1 MSASNTFKQH
11 GFQTRHQFGSLF
23 FCPACGNLL
32 DSISENVVV
41 VCNQC
46 GHSQSARHFEEFEV
60 VTKSA
65 ENAFSSPL
73 KLKRMLVQQQ
83 TKQREKAATIK
94 EKCPKCGAP
103 EMSFHTMQL
112 RSADEGQTIFYNC
125 VKCGHKFS
133 VNS

>member
-1 MSASNTFKQH
+1 MSTYSSSSH
-11 GFQTRHQFGSLF
+11 GFENRSQYGSLF
-23 FCPACGNLL
+23 FCPSCGNLL
-32 DSISENVVV
+32 DSIAEQTVI

-46 GHSQSARHFEEFEV
+46 GDSQSTRLFESFEV
-60 VTKSA
+60 VTKSS
-65 ENAFSSPL
+65 ENAFNSPL
-73 KLKRMLVQQQ
+73 KLKRMLVQQ
-83 TKQREKAATIK
+83 TNKREKAATIK

-125 VKCGHKFS
+125 VKCGYKFS

>member
-1 MSASNTFKQH
+1 METH
-11 GFQTRHQFGSLF
+11 GFQTRNQYGSLF
-23 FCPACGNLL
+23 FCPSCGNLL
-32 DSISENVVV
+32 DALSEQKVI

-46 GHSQSARHFEEFEV
+46 GDSQSAQLFESFEV

-65 ENAFSSPL
+65 ENAFNSPL
-73 KLKRMLVQQQ
+73 KLKRMLVQQ
-83 TKQREKAATIK
+83 TKKRETAATIK

-125 VKCGHKFS
+125 VKCGYKFS